1 MLAEDVHVLVADA
14 IMIWTQTPDFQLAAA
29 RAAAG
34 SPEIAGRRAELA
46 ARIAEDQ
53 DRLADLTGK
62 RNRRLITPVRFAELE
77 ADLIAQIEADA
88 AELDA
93 LDRID
98 AEPGVPIVIEWDELT
113 AGEKRAVLTLA
124 VVTPIDVQPG
134 NGGTH
139 ARSLSACDRISLVP
153 A

>member
-1 MLAEDVHVLVADA
+1 MLAEDVHLLVRDA
-14 IMIWTQTPDFQLAAA
+14 VEAWSQTPAVRQAAA
-29 RAAAG
+29 R
-34 SPEIAGRRAELA
+34 SPETGGRRAELE

-62 RNRRLITPVRFAELE
+62 RNRRLIPPARFAELE
-77 ADLIAQIEADA
+77 ADLIAQIETDA
-88 AELDA
+88 AELDE

-98 AEPGVPIVIEWDELT
+98 AEPGVPMVIDWDELT
-113 AGEKRAVLTLA
+113 AGEKRTVLTLA

-139 ARSLSACDRISLVP
+139 ARSLSAADRISLVP
-153 A
+153 C